1 MKNVVSYESNVAPM
15 VAAKTCSSTR
25 QKYTKVVYSFVD
37 DTNQIFFVD
46 KRNIINNQLEACHR
60 LLPYI
65 SEVEKAVVEKEIIEL
80 RMVLDLMQ

>member
-1 MKNVVSYESNVAPM
+1 MKNIVSYESSVTPLLT
-15 VAAKTCSSTR
+15 AKTCSSSR
-25 QKYTKVVYSFVD
+25 QKDTQVVYSFVD

-46 KRNIINNQLEACHR
+46 KRNIINNQLEACR
-60 LLPYI
+60 KLLPYI